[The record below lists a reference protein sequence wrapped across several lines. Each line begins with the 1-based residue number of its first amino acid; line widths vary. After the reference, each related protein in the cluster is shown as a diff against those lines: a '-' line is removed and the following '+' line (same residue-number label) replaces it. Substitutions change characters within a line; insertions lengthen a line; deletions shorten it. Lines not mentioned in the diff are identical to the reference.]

1 MSTDPS
7 ATALG
12 PLVGTWTLDPATTTV
27 AFTTKAVWLL
37 PVRATARA
45 TRGSGS
51 VGEDGL
57 VRGTVEFDAA
67 SIDTGNAKRD
77 QHLRGEDF
85 FEVTRYP
92 TFVMDV
98 RGARATG
105 ADTYELDAT
114 LTIRDTT
121 RPLTLPATA
130 AVSGDT
136 ATVTVVADIDRSE
149 WGLTWA
155 KLGAGLK
162 NHVVVTARF
171 TRDGPA
177 V

>member
-67 SIDTGNAKRD
+67 SIDTGNAKRGD
-77 QHLRGEDF
+77 QHPAGQDF
-85 FEVTRYP
+85 FAGDRYL
-92 TFVMDV
+92 DLRHG
-98 RGARATG
+98 RGVAPGPPGR
-105 ADTYELDAT
+105 DR
-114 LTIRDTT
+114 LTSST
-121 RPLTLPATA
+121 PP
-130 AVSGDT
+130 
-136 ATVTVVADIDRSE
+136 
-149 WGLTWA
+149 
-155 KLGAGLK
+155 
-162 NHVVVTARF
+162 
-171 TRDGPA
+171 
-177 V
+177 